1 MPPVLVEAEPLA
13 VCDVES
19 PELAALDESL
29 LVVFVAEE
37 SVAALVAPAVIVT
50 PSELKYP
57 LPKVVVYAA
66 TAVPVVG
73 IIPVQTVDIVPME
86 QITVSRL
93 LKRKSSA

>member
-1 MPPVLVEAEPLA
+1 MPPVLVEVDPLA
-13 VCDVES
+13 VCDAVS
-19 PELAALDESL
+19 PELVALEESS
-29 LVVFVAEE
+29 VFVAEE
-37 SVAALVAPAVIVT
+37 PVAALVAPAVMVT

-73 IIPVQTVDIVPME
+73 IISVQTVEIVPIE

-93 LKRKSSA
+93 LKRR